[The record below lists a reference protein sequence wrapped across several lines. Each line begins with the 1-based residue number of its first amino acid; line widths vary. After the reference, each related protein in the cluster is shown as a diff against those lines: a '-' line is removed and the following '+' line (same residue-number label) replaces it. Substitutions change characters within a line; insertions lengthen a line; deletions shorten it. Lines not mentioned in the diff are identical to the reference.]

1 MSVRQKV
8 SAALTHCSNDY
19 LASRV
24 VDLPWIAP
32 GQKETEIVSCPCFQK
47 DMKTVPSLLGPESLS
62 RIVDESWSY
71 ALPGELL
78 HGGQGGARTR
88 GNELG
93 KMSLGKP
100 VGR

>member
-1 MSVRQKV
+1 MFPLSFKVNRKEAPDRVLRRSRVSVRQKV

-62 RIVDESWSY
+62 
-71 ALPGELL
+71 
-78 HGGQGGARTR
+78 
-88 GNELG
+88 
-93 KMSLGKP
+93 
-100 VGR
+100 